1 MVDGPWPSVRI
12 EGYLDVHSVE
22 FMVHHTGFKVQ
33 DYWLKAAYNHRGS
46 LLMMCEKVNSIMA
59 NKTKII
65 RPK

>member
-33 DYWLKAAYNHRGS
+33 DYWLKAAYNHRFFIDD
-46 LLMMCEKVNSIMA
+46 V
-59 NKTKII
+59 
-65 RPK
+65 